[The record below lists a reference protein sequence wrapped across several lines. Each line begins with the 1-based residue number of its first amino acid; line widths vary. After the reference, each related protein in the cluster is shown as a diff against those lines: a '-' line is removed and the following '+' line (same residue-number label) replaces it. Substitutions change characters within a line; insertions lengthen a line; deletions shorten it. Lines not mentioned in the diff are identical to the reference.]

1 MKIYPDY
8 FGNELQPKMSN
19 YLLLTD
25 LEGIIGVRNLR
36 RHYENGNL
44 LLREIEVTVSS
55 IRAHA
60 ENISVCYIHNNGKGL
75 SQNQL
80 ANMGVD
86 LIEGIWNL
94 RMQISHF
101 DYAILIGFHG
111 MKNSGGTFDHSFKM
125 DITEILCGNLKI
137 GEVGIYYRWL
147 LLNGVQPLLISG
159 EGNFAEELAAF
170 DCLIHAVSQKRH
182 LNNITEDYEELR
194 RNLYQA
200 IQKKGSSL
208 QLIIDEPISVKVDN
222 SDKYEMLADYKYTDL
237 KNRRFHFP
245 SIDVF
250 LEEIYVFSILLNMAA
265 ARIYER
271 NVNFFR
277 HMGLSI
283 EKQTLQSLLST
294 CLNRDINSIDHS
306 CRTELMIKLKEILK
320 QERKSI

>member
-8 FGNELQPKMSN
+8 FGNELQLKMSN

-111 MKNSGGTFDHSFKM
+111 MKNSGGTFDHSLRWILPRFCA
-125 DITEILCGNLKI
+125 EI
-137 GEVGIYYRWL
+137 
-147 LLNGVQPLLISG
+147 
-159 EGNFAEELAAF
+159 
-170 DCLIHAVSQKRH
+170 
-182 LNNITEDYEELR
+182 
-194 RNLYQA
+194 
-200 IQKKGSSL
+200 
-208 QLIIDEPISVKVDN
+208 
-222 SDKYEMLADYKYTDL
+222 
-237 KNRRFHFP
+237 
-245 SIDVF
+245 
-250 LEEIYVFSILLNMAA
+250 
-265 ARIYER
+265 
-271 NVNFFR
+271 
-277 HMGLSI
+277 
-283 EKQTLQSLLST
+283 
-294 CLNRDINSIDHS
+294 
-306 CRTELMIKLKEILK
+306 
-320 QERKSI
+320 